1 MRTIAGRTDF
11 NSEDDLGF
19 FDRIFGRKYRDRRV
33 TARLQVTIGQSDS
46 AYWTEDVAIGGI
58 RMGIGQQLALGDLNG
73 GSRDVLLS
81 IDLEPDTDPARL
93 YGEPTWTVRLDDGQ
107 LSTGWMF
114 RATKGTAKSACR
126 PLSIPSTRA
135 QIWSVQGLPNRRPFS
150 F

>member
-19 FDRIFGRKYRDRRV
+19 FDRIFGRKSRDRRV
-33 TARLQVTIGQSDS
+33 TARLRVTIGQSDS

-58 RMGIGQQLALGDLNG
+58 RMSIGKQLALGDLIG

-81 IDLEPDTDPARL
+81 IDLEPDTDPARV
-93 YGEPTWTVRLDDGQ
+93 YGEPIWTVRMDDGQ

-114 RATKGTAKSACR
+114 SRYEGDGKERLQAF
-126 PLSIPSTRA
+126 ID
-135 QIWSVQGLPNRRPFS
+135 SVD
-150 F
+150 